1 MEAIKER
8 GVQLLSLVLL
18 VLAWEVG
25 SLLVG
30 GRIVPSPLVVFPAAW
45 KLVITGTFAEPLF
58 TSLYRLLIGFI
69 IAMLLGIAMGIA
81 TAQIKKFGIAAAAA
95 LTIIMSMPS
104 LVIIFVAMIML
115 GQTDLTIILIVG
127 LLVFPFVAVP
137 MRDAMK
143 EIDQDILSMAESFKI
158 TTLRKV
164 LDIYIPYLVPPI
176 LAACRIGFSLSWKMV
191 ILSEVFGFTSG
202 VGWMISLA
210 YWQYDLKVLIA
221 WLIIFIV
228 VILLIEQIIR
238 ISERRVVKWA

>member
-18 VLAWEVG
+18 VLAWAVASLVVG
-25 SLLVG
+25 E
-30 GRIVPSPLVVFPAAW
+30 RILPPPTDVFPASW
-45 KLVITGTFAEPLF
+45 ELIVTGTFVEPLF
-58 TSLYRLLIGFI
+58 ASLFRLLIGFI
-69 IAMLLGIAMGIA
+69 LAMSLGIALGIASAQLVRLGIA
-81 TAQIKKFGIAAAAA
+81 TAAM

-127 LLVFPFVAVP
+127 LLVFPFVTVP

-202 VGWMISLA
+202 IGWMISLA

-228 VILLIEQIIR
+228 LILFIEQVIR
-238 ISERRVVKWA
+238 ISEQRVVKWV